1 MSNAT
6 ALYRNYRYKNNVS
19 IYKLTKQLGLITE
32 IKLSLQNIV
41 SVGNGCKLIPVMND
55 NRELYQSSHQELQA
69 LPKFVFPG

>member
-6 ALYRNYRYKNNVS
+6 ALYRNYRYKNNVN

-69 LPKFVFPG
+69 LPKFMFPG